1 MASIRREI
9 IVKASADEAW
19 DAIADIGALHTRLV
33 PGFVVATTLEANARV
48 VTFANGAIVREPIVS
63 IDAPA
68 RQLVWTSEGG
78 RATHYNA
85 AVQAFAEPAGG
96 ARVVWIVDFLP
107 DSLAPQIVAAMD
119 AGMAATQRALD
130 AAASGPPSPMVM
142 RLWRGFAHDDDHAD
156 AYEAMLKPELLPGVG
171 KAKGYEKSWLLR
183 REAGAETEFVT
194 LMLWHNLDAIR
205 ALAGPDVE
213 TAIVPAERRRHLAR
227 FDAKSSHY
235 AVAATHAR
243 DGG

>member
-1 MASIRREI
+1 MASLRREI
-9 IVKASADEAW
+9 IVNASVDEAW

-48 VTFANGAIVREPIVS
+48 VTFANGATVREPIVS
-63 IDAPA
+63 RDATA
-68 RQLVWTSEGG
+68 RRLAWTSEGG

-85 AVQAFAEPAGG
+85 AVQAFAVPAGG
-96 ARVVWIVDFLP
+96 ARIVWIVDVLP
-107 DSLAPQIVAAMD
+107 DALAPQLATAMD
-119 AGMAATQRALD
+119 DGMAAMQGALD
-130 AAASGPPSPMVM
+130 AVAVSPPAPMVM
-142 RLWRGFAHDDDHAD
+142 RLWRGFAHAGSAD

-171 KAKGYEKSWLLR
+171 KAKGYERSWLLR

-194 LMLWHNLDAIR
+194 LMLWDSLDAIR

>member
-19 DAIADIGALHTRLV
+19 AAIADIGALHTRLV
-33 PGFVVATTLEANARV
+33 PGFVVATTLESNVRV
-48 VTFANGAIVREPIVS
+48 VTFANGATVREPIVS
-63 IDAPA
+63 IDAAA
-68 RQLVWTSEGG
+68 RRLVWTSEGG

-96 ARVVWIVDFLP
+96 ARVVWIVDVLP
-107 DSLAPQIVAAMD
+107 DSLAPQLVAAMD
-119 AGMAATQRALD
+119 AGMAAMQGALD
-130 AAASGPPSPMVM
+130 AVADRPPAPMVM
-142 RLWRGFAHDDDHAD
+142 RLWRGFAHAGDHAD

-171 KAKGYEKSWLLR
+171 KAAGYQRSWLLR
-183 REAGAETEFVT
+183 RDAGTETEFVT
-194 LMLWHNLDAIR
+194 LMLWDSLEAIR

>member
-1 MASIRREI
+1 MASLRREI
-9 IVKASADEAW
+9 VVKASADQAW
-19 DAIADIGALHTRLV
+19 QAIADIGALHTRLV

-48 VTFANGAIVREPIVS
+48 VTFANGATVREPIVS
-63 IDAPA
+63 IDAAA
-68 RQLVWTSEGG
+68 RRLVWTSEGG

-96 ARVVWIVDFLP
+96 ARIVWTIDFLP
-107 DSLAPQIVAAMD
+107 DALAPQLAAAMD
-119 AGMAATQRALD
+119 AGMAAMQQALD
-130 AAASGPPSPMVM
+130 AVARIPPAPMVM
-142 RLWRGFAHDDDHAD
+142 RLWRGFARAGASAD

-171 KAKGYEKSWLLR
+171 KADGYERSWLLR

-194 LMLWHNLDAIR
+194 LMLWDSLDAIR
-205 ALAGPDVE
+205 ALTGPDVE

-235 AVAATHAR
+235 AVAAAHTR

>member
-1 MASIRREI
+1 MASLRREI
-9 IVKASADEAW
+9 VVKASVDDAW

-33 PGFVVATTLEANARV
+33 PGFVVATTLETNARV
-48 VTFANGAIVREPIVS
+48 VTFANGATVREPIVS
-63 IDAPA
+63 IDATA
-68 RQLVWTSEGG
+68 RRLVWTTEGG

-96 ARVVWIVDFLP
+96 ARIIWTIDFLP
-107 DSLAPQIVAAMD
+107 DVIAPQLAAAMD
-119 AGMAATQRALD
+119 AGMAAMRRALD
-130 AAASGPPSPMVM
+130 AVADSLPAPMVM
-142 RLWRGFAHDDDHAD
+142 RLWRGFAHAGAAAD

-171 KAKGYEKSWLLR
+171 KAKGYERSWLLR

-194 LMLWHNLDAIR
+194 LMLWDSLDAIR

-213 TAIVPAERRRHLAR
+213 TAIVPAERRRHLAH

>member
-1 MASIRREI
+1 MASLRREI
-9 IVKASADEAW
+9 VVKASLDEAW

-33 PGFVVATTLEANARV
+33 PGFVVATKLETNARV
-48 VTFANGAIVREPIVS
+48 VTFANGATVREAI
-63 IDAPA
+63 IALDAAA
-68 RQLVWTSEGG
+68 RRLAWTTEGG

-96 ARVVWIVDFLP
+96 ARIVWIVDFLP
-107 DSLAPQIVAAMD
+107 DALAPRVGAAMD
-119 AGMAATQRALD
+119 AGMAAMQGALD
-130 AAASGPPSPMVM
+130 AVAKSPPAPMVM
-142 RLWRGFAHDDDHAD
+142 RLWRGFAHAGAAD

-171 KAKGYEKSWLLR
+171 KAKGYQRSWLLR

-194 LMLWHNLDAIR
+194 LMLWDCLDAIR
-205 ALAGPDVE
+205 ALAGPDIE

-227 FDAKSSHY
+227 YDAKSSHY
-235 AVAATHAR
+235 VVAATHER